1 MERRVRVL
9 FVEGDDDPTPVSAE
23 RLADRAGFE
32 IERAA
37 GWAAAERD
45 AEAYDCVVTN
55 YALADGDGVE
65 VVRAV
70 RAAAPRLPVV
80 LYTAVGDER
89 TVREALHAGAADYV
103 IAGEVDD
110 RSDGGTEEL
119 READTDSDGAAERE
133 AATLENRVRAAVS
146 ESGRAAE
153 RLTPSERVAELEA
166 LDRLFRHDI
175 RNDMA
180 VIVGWAD
187 VLRDHVSEGG
197 EDILDRILDNGR
209 HTLELTD
216 VAGDAAATITD
227 EAATAVEPTD
237 LGEALR
243 EAVQSRRE
251 TFPGATIELDAV
263 PTCRVAANYL
273 LGSVFRS
280 LLNDAVSNYPGDAP
294 ALRVSAERD
303 GDTVRVRV
311 ADADPDGEGVRAEPA
326 FGTGTDLERSDA
338 GIDRYL
344 VERLVDVYGGD
355 VKVDDG
361 AFVVELRVSG

>member
-1 MERRVRVL
+1 MRVL

-37 GWAAAERD
+37 GWTAAERD

-110 RSDGGTEEL
+110 RSDGGTDESMGG
-119 READTDSDGAAERE
+119 ADTGAGGVAERE
-133 AATLENRVRAAVS
+133 VATLEGRVRAAVS
-146 ESGRAAE
+146 ESGRTAE
-153 RLTPSERVAELEA
+153 RLTPTERVAELEA

-216 VAGDAAATITD
+216 VAGDAAATVTD

-243 EAVQSRRE
+243 KAVQSRRE
-251 TFPGATIELDAV
+251 TFPGVTIELDAV
-263 PTCRVAANYL
+263 PACRVAANHL

-280 LLNDAVSNYPGDAP
+280 LLNEAVSNYRGDAP

-344 VERLVDVYGGD
+344 VERLVDAYGGD